1 MIFLIKDW
9 KKLNYTRMDIFS
21 ALHILIGFLGL
32 VALAIPFSENF
43 KTINFRYVIYGI
55 LSQIFLAVILLKLPF
70 VISFFEVLGNGVV
83 ILQQATQE
91 GANFVFGY
99 PPSDITSPYRSLL
112 ETFAFG
118 VLPYIIVMACISAI
132 LWYWGVLPFI
142 VNLISKAC
150 QKLFNIGGPVGLG
163 AAANIFVGQ
172 VEAPLLIRPYVS
184 KLSNKE
190 LLILMTAGMATVAGS
205 VMVALIAILES
216 SFVNQNLIQHFITAS
231 VLSVP
236 AAIMYANIMIPSNT
250 ITDFDENKVPKVY
263 NSTMDA
269 VTRGSS
275 DGASIAFSVGTI
287 LIAVIALVYIANSIL
302 GFISAQFG
310 FELSIQIVLGYLFAP
325 IAWLMG
331 VPWDEAIIAGELLG
345 IKTTLNEFVAYPG
358 LAALENGEL
367 SERSKLITFYSL
379 CGFANLS
386 SVGILI
392 SGITAMAPERKDDL
406 IKVSLKALVG
416 ATLAS
421 CMTGLIVGIFI

>member
-1 MIFLIKDW
+1 
-9 KKLNYTRMDIFS
+9 MDIS
-21 ALHILIGFLGL
+21 TVIQIIIGFVGL
-32 VALAIPFSENF
+32 IIIAMPFSDNY
-43 KTINFRYVIYGI
+43 KIINYKYVGYGI
-55 LSQIFLAVILLKLPF
+55 LSQIILAAILLKVPF
-70 VISFFEVLGNGVV
+70 IISAFEILGNGVV
-83 ILQQATQE
+83 ILQEATVE
-91 GANFVFGY
+91 GAKFVFGY
-99 PPSDITSPYRSLL
+99 PPSDDSNPYRSLL

-132 LWYWGVLPFI
+132 LWYWRVLPFI

-184 KLSNKE
+184 KLSKKE

-205 VMVALIAILES
+205 VMVALITILES
-216 SFVNQNLIQHFITAS
+216 SFGDENLIQHFITAS

-236 AAIMYANIMIPSNT
+236 AAIMYANIMIPSNS
-250 ITDFDENKVPKVY
+250 ITDFNENKVPKVY
-263 NSTMDA
+263 KSTMDA
-269 VTRGSS
+269 VTRGTS
-275 DGASIAFSVGTI
+275 DGTSIAVSVGTI
-287 LIAVIALVYIANSIL
+287 LIAVIALVYIVNSIL
-302 GFISAQFG
+302 GGISNNFG
-310 FELSIQIVLGYLFAP
+310 FDLSIEIILGYIFAP

-331 VPWDEAIIAGELLG
+331 IPWNEAIIAGELLG

-367 SERSKLITFYSL
+367 SDKSKLITFYSL

-406 IKVSLKALVG
+406 IKVSFKALVG

-421 CMTGLIVGIFI
+421 CMSGLTV

>member
-1 MIFLIKDW
+1 
-9 KKLNYTRMDIFS
+9 MDIFNV
-21 ALHILIGFLGL
+21 LQIIIGFIGLILIA
-32 VALAIPFSENF
+32 VPFSDNYKIINF
-43 KTINFRYVIYGI
+43 KFIAYGI
-55 LSQIFLAVILLKLPF
+55 LAQIILAVVLLKIPF
-70 VISFFEVLGNGVV
+70 IISIFEIMGNGVV
-83 ILQQATQE
+83 VLQEATVE
-91 GANFVFGY
+91 GASFVFGY
-99 PPSDITSPYRSLL
+99 APSDSAGPYRSLL

-132 LWYWGVLPFI
+132 LWYWGILPFI

-205 VMVALIAILES
+205 VMVALISILET
-216 SFVNQNLIQHFITAS
+216 SFGDENLIQHFITAS
-231 VLSVP
+231 ILSVP
-236 AAIMYANIMIPSNT
+236 AAIMYANIMIPSNE
-250 ITDFDENKVPKVY
+250 ITDFNENKVPKVY
-263 NSTMDA
+263 KSTMDA
-269 VTRGSS
+269 VTRGTS
-275 DGASIAFSVGTI
+275 DGTSIAVSVGTI
-287 LIAVIALVYIANSIL
+287 LIAVIALVYIVNSFL
-302 GFISAQFG
+302 GLISFQFG
-310 FELSIQIVLGYLFAP
+310 FDLSIEIILGYLFAP

-331 VPWDEAIIAGELLG
+331 IPWSEAVIAGELLG

-367 SERSKLITFYSL
+367 SDKSKLITFYSL

-406 IKVSLKALVG
+406 INVSFKALIG

>member
-1 MIFLIKDW
+1 
-9 KKLNYTRMDIFS
+9 MDIFT
-21 ALHILIGFLGL
+21 LGHILIGFIGL
-32 VALAIPFSENF
+32 IAIALPFSDNF
-43 KTINFRYVIYGI
+43 KIINYKYVAYGI
-55 LSQIFLAVILLKLPF
+55 LSQIILAVILLKIPL
-70 VISFFEVLGNGVV
+70 VISAFEILGNGVV
-83 ILQQATQE
+83 VLQEATIE

-99 PPSDITSPYRSLL
+99 PPSDDTNPYRSLL

-172 VEAPLLIRPYVS
+172 VEAPLLVRPYVS
-184 KLSNKE
+184 KLSSKE

-205 VMVALIAILES
+205 VMVALISILEN
-216 SFVNQNLIQHFITAS
+216 SFINENLIQHFITAS

-236 AAIMYANIMIPSNT
+236 AAIMYANIMIPSNS
-250 ITDFDENKVPKVY
+250 ITDFNENKVPKVY
-263 NSTMDA
+263 KSTMDA
-269 VTRGSS
+269 VTRGAS
-275 DGASIAFSVGTI
+275 DGASIAVSVGTI
-287 LIAVIALVYIANSIL
+287 LIAVIALVYIVNSIM
-302 GFISAQFG
+302 GSISSQFG
-310 FELSIQIVLGYLFAP
+310 FELSIEIILGYIFAP

-331 VPWDEAIIAGELLG
+331 IPWSEAVISGELLG
-345 IKTTLNEFVAYPG
+345 IKTTLNEFVAYPA

-392 SGITAMAPERKDDL
+392 SGITAMSPERKDDL
-406 IKVSLKALVG
+406 IKVSFKALVG

>member
-1 MIFLIKDW
+1 
-9 KKLNYTRMDIFS
+9 MDIFNV
-21 ALHILIGFLGL
+21 LQIIIGFIGLILIA
-32 VALAIPFSENF
+32 VPFSDNYKIINF
-43 KTINFRYVIYGI
+43 KFIAYGI
-55 LSQIFLAVILLKLPF
+55 LAQIVLAIVLLKIPF
-70 VISFFEVLGNGVV
+70 IISVFEVMGNGVV
-83 ILQQATQE
+83 VLQEATVE
-91 GANFVFGY
+91 GASFVFGY
-99 PPSDITSPYRSLL
+99 APSDSAGPYRSLL

-132 LWYWGVLPFI
+132 LWYWGILPFI

-205 VMVALIAILES
+205 VMVALISILEA
-216 SFVNQNLIQHFITAS
+216 SFGDENLIQHFITAS
-231 VLSVP
+231 ILSVP
-236 AAIMYANIMIPSNT
+236 AAIMYANIMIPSNE
-250 ITDFDENKVPKVY
+250 ITDFNENKVPKVY
-263 NSTMDA
+263 KSTMDA
-269 VTRGSS
+269 VTRGTS
-275 DGASIAFSVGTI
+275 DGTSIAVSVGTI
-287 LIAVIALVYIANSIL
+287 LIAVIALVYIVNSFL
-302 GFISAQFG
+302 GLISFQFG
-310 FELSIQIVLGYLFAP
+310 FDLSIEIILGYLFAP

-331 VPWDEAIIAGELLG
+331 IPWSEAIIAGELLG

-367 SERSKLITFYSL
+367 SDKSKLITFYSL

-406 IKVSLKALVG
+406 INVSFKALIG

>member
-1 MIFLIKDW
+1 
-9 KKLNYTRMDIFS
+9 MDIFT
-21 ALHILIGFLGL
+21 ILQIIIGFIGL
-32 VALAIPFSENF
+32 IIIAIPLSENY
-43 KTINFRYVIYGI
+43 KIINYKYILYGI
-55 LSQIFLAVILLKLPF
+55 LAQVFLAVILLKVPF
-70 VISFFEVLGNGVV
+70 VISAFEILGYGVV
-83 ILQQATQE
+83 VLQEATTE
-91 GANFVFGY
+91 GALFVFGY
-99 PPSDITSPYRSLL
+99 PPSQDISPYRSLL

-132 LWYWGVLPFI
+132 LWYWGILPFI
-142 VNLISKAC
+142 VNMISKAC

-205 VMVALIAILES
+205 VMVALISILENT
-216 SFVNQNLIQHFITAS
+216 FIDENLIQHFITAS

-236 AAIMYANIMIPSNT
+236 AAIMYANIMIPSNS
-250 ITDFDENKVPKVY
+250 ITDFNENKIPKVY
-263 NSTMDA
+263 KSTMDA

-275 DGASIAFSVGTI
+275 DGASIALSVGTI
-287 LIAVIALVYIANSIL
+287 LIAVIALVYIVNSIL
-302 GFISAQFG
+302 GFFSSQLG
-310 FELSIQIVLGYLFAP
+310 FELSIEIILGYMFAP

-331 VPWDEAIIAGELLG
+331 IPWSEAVVAGELLG

-358 LAALENGEL
+358 LASLDSGEL
-367 SERSKLITFYSL
+367 SDRSKLITFYSL
-379 CGFANLS
+379 CEFANLS

-406 IKVSLKALVG
+406 IKVSFKALVG

>member
-1 MIFLIKDW
+1 
-9 KKLNYTRMDIFS
+9 MDIFNV
-21 ALHILIGFLGL
+21 LQIIIGFIGLILIA
-32 VALAIPFSENF
+32 VPFSDNYKIINF
-43 KTINFRYVIYGI
+43 KFIVYGI
-55 LSQIFLAVILLKLPF
+55 LAQIILAVVLLKIPF
-70 VISFFEVLGNGVV
+70 IISIFEIMGNGVV
-83 ILQQATQE
+83 VLQEATVE
-91 GANFVFGY
+91 GASFVFGY
-99 PPSDITSPYRSLL
+99 APSDSAGPYRSLL

-132 LWYWGVLPFI
+132 LWYWGILPFI

-205 VMVALIAILES
+205 VMVALISILET
-216 SFVNQNLIQHFITAS
+216 SFGDENLIQHFITAS
-231 VLSVP
+231 ILSVP
-236 AAIMYANIMIPSNT
+236 AAIMYANIMIPSNE
-250 ITDFDENKVPKVY
+250 ITDFNENKVPKVY
-263 NSTMDA
+263 KSTMDA
-269 VTRGSS
+269 VTRGTS
-275 DGASIAFSVGTI
+275 DGTSIAVSVGTI
-287 LIAVIALVYIANSIL
+287 LIAVIALVYIVNSFL
-302 GFISAQFG
+302 GLISFQFG
-310 FELSIQIVLGYLFAP
+310 FDLSIEIILGYLFAP

-331 VPWDEAIIAGELLG
+331 IPWSEAVIAGELLG

-367 SERSKLITFYSL
+367 SDKSKLITFYSL

-406 IKVSLKALVG
+406 INVSFKALIG

>member
-1 MIFLIKDW
+1 MDTLFILQIF
-9 KKLNYTRMDIFS
+9 
-21 ALHILIGFLGL
+21 IGFIGL
-32 VALAIPFSENF
+32 VALAIPFSDNF
-43 KTINFRYVIYGI
+43 KTINYRYVLYGI
-55 LSQIFLAVILLKLPF
+55 LAQIILAVILLKLPF
-70 VISFFEVLGNGVV
+70 VVSFFEILGNGVV

-99 PPSDITSPYRSLL
+99 PPTDSSTPYRSLL

-142 VNLISKAC
+142 VNLISRAC

-216 SFVNQNLIQHFITAS
+216 SFINQNLIQHFITAS

-287 LIAVIALVYIANSIL
+287 LIAVIALVFIANSIL
-302 GFISAQFG
+302 GFVSSQFG
-310 FELSIQIVLGYLFAP
+310 FDLSIEIILGYLFAP

-331 VPWDEAIIAGELLG
+331 IPWDEAIIAGELLG

-358 LAALENGEL
+358 LAALSDGEL

>member
-1 MIFLIKDW
+1 
-9 KKLNYTRMDIFS
+9 MDIFN
-21 ALHILIGFLGL
+21 ILQIIIGFIGL
-32 VALAIPFSENF
+32 IIIAIPLSENY
-43 KTINFRYVIYGI
+43 KIINYKYIVYGI
-55 LSQIFLAVILLKLPF
+55 LAQVFLAVILLKVPL
-70 VISFFEVLGNGVV
+70 VISAFEILGYGVV
-83 ILQQATQE
+83 VLQEATTE
-91 GANFVFGY
+91 GALFVFGY
-99 PPSDITSPYRSLL
+99 PPSQEISPYRSLL

-132 LWYWGVLPFI
+132 LWYWGILPFI
-142 VNLISKAC
+142 VNMISKAC

-205 VMVALIAILES
+205 VMVALISILENT
-216 SFVNQNLIQHFITAS
+216 FIDENLIQHFITAS

-236 AAIMYANIMIPSNT
+236 AAIMYANIMIPSNS
-250 ITDFDENKVPKVY
+250 ITDFNENKIPKVY
-263 NSTMDA
+263 KSTMDA

-275 DGASIAFSVGTI
+275 DGASIALSVGTI
-287 LIAVIALVYIANSIL
+287 LIAVIALVYIVNSIL
-302 GFISAQFG
+302 GFFSSHLG
-310 FELSIQIVLGYLFAP
+310 FELSIEIILGYIFAP

-331 VPWDEAIIAGELLG
+331 VPWSEAIVAGELLG

-358 LAALENGEL
+358 LASLDNGEL
-367 SERSKLITFYSL
+367 SDRSKLITFYSL

-406 IKVSLKALVG
+406 IKVSFKALVG

>member
-1 MIFLIKDW
+1 MDILFILQIFL
-9 KKLNYTRMDIFS
+9 
-21 ALHILIGFLGL
+21 GFIGL
-32 VALAIPFSENF
+32 VALAIPFSDNF
-43 KTINFRYVIYGI
+43 KTINYRYVLYGI
-55 LSQIFLAVILLKLPF
+55 LAQIILATILLKLPF
-70 VISFFEVLGNGVV
+70 VVSFFEILGNGVV

-99 PPSDITSPYRSLL
+99 PSSDGSTPYRSLL

-205 VMVALIAILES
+205 VMVALIAILEN
-216 SFVNQNLIQHFITAS
+216 SFINQNLIQHFITAS

-287 LIAVIALVYIANSIL
+287 LIAVIALVFIANSIL
-302 GFISAQFG
+302 GFVSSQFG
-310 FELSIQIVLGYLFAP
+310 FELSIEIILGYLFAP

-331 VPWDEAIIAGELLG
+331 IPWDEAVIAGELLG

-358 LAALENGEL
+358 LADLDDGEL

>member
-1 MIFLIKDW
+1 
-9 KKLNYTRMDIFS
+9 MDIFNI
-21 ALHILIGFLGL
+21 LQILIGFIGL
-32 VALAIPFSENF
+32 VLLAVPFSENF
-43 KTINFRYVIYGI
+43 KIINYRYIIYGI
-55 LSQIFLAVILLKLPF
+55 LSQILLAVILLKIPL
-70 VISFFEVLGNGVV
+70 IIGFFEVLGNAVI
-83 ILQQATQE
+83 ILQEATVE
-91 GANFVFGY
+91 GATFVFGY
-99 PPSDITSPYRSLL
+99 PPSDNLNPYRSLL

-172 VEAPLLIRPYVS
+172 VEAPLLVRPYVS

-205 VMVALIAILES
+205 VMVALITILKPA
-216 SFVNQNLIQHFITAS
+216 FDQNLIQHFITAS

-236 AAIMYANIMIPSNT
+236 AAIMYANIMIPSNS

-263 NSTMDA
+263 KSSMDA
-269 VTRGSS
+269 VTKGTS
-275 DGASIAFSVGTI
+275 DGASIAVSVGTI
-287 LIAVIALVYIANSIL
+287 LIAVIALVYIVNSIL
-302 GFISAQFG
+302 GFITAQFG
-310 FELSIQIVLGYLFAP
+310 FDLSIEIILGYIFAP

-331 VPWDEAIIAGELLG
+331 IPWDEAIIAGELLG
-345 IKTTLNEFVAYPG
+345 IKTTLNEFVAYPA
-358 LAALENGEL
+358 LAGLENDAL

-406 IKVSLKALVG
+406 IKVSFKALVG

>member
-1 MIFLIKDW
+1 
-9 KKLNYTRMDIFS
+9 MDILF
-21 ALHILIGFLGL
+21 ILQIFIGFIGL
-32 VALAIPFSENF
+32 VALAIPFSDNF
-43 KTINFRYVIYGI
+43 KTINYRYVLYGI
-55 LSQIFLAVILLKLPF
+55 LAQIILAVILLKLPF
-70 VISFFEVLGNGVV
+70 VVSFFEILGNGVV

-99 PPSDITSPYRSLL
+99 PPTDSSSPYRSLL

-132 LWYWGVLPFI
+132 LWSWGVLPFI
-142 VNLISKAC
+142 VNLISRAC

-216 SFVNQNLIQHFITAS
+216 SFINQNLIQHFITAS

-287 LIAVIALVYIANSIL
+287 LIAVIALVFIANSIL
-302 GFISAQFG
+302 GFVSSQFG
-310 FELSIQIVLGYLFAP
+310 FNLSIEIILGYLFAP

-331 VPWDEAIIAGELLG
+331 IPWDEAIIAGELLG

-358 LAALENGEL
+358 LAALDNGEL